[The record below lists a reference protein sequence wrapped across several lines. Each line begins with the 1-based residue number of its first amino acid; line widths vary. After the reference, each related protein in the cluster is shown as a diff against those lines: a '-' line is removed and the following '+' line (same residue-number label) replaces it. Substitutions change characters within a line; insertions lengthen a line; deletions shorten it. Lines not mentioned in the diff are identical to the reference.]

1 MKALFFFPKI
11 ENSYRVSYAPL
22 GIMSIATYLNAN
34 GHEAHICD
42 RFFSKETV
50 EELLEKYK
58 PDFVGVSVISHSF
71 LNDAMY
77 ISRIA
82 KSADIKVV
90 WGGTFTTEI
99 YKQILDSG
107 CADYVSRYEGEY
119 TWLDMANAYDNKE
132 SFENIKGLAYVK
144 NGEYVYSGDR
154 EFVDLTTLPSVD
166 WSLVDPNNYLQKSY
180 GCSRQLNIYYSKG
193 CPGRCTYCFN
203 PVLNHSI
210 RRSRP
215 IKQVIDEMEH
225 LSKTYGA
232 DGFDFADDCM
242 FLKSEEIHEFCNALI
257 ERKLNVVWSSY
268 LSVGIANKL
277 EDYEIMYKSGCRSLI
292 FGIESGSE
300 KILKSVNK
308 LSRLH
313 LVKPNIDLCVQSGIV
328 PITAFMIGFPDE
340 DVDDLNATLDLAKSL
355 KGTAILYNFFTPAP
369 GAKIYNEL
377 VSKGKIKAE
386 YTLDEFAATKEWE
399 TLSWNFTNVKT
410 IDLICIKKYIRLR
423 TLLTPVGNSTGEQSS
438 KVLLST
444 LKSWYSRGLIQFFK
458 SFVNAVFNVLSTFSI
473 FAHPKIRKRYGLYF
487 TK

>member
-34 GHEAHICD
+34 GHEAYICD

-77 ISRIA
+77 ISKIA
-82 KSADIKVV
+82 KNANVKVV
-90 WGGTFTTEI
+90 WGGTFATAI
-99 YKQILDSG
+99 YEQVLQSG
-107 CADYVSRYEGEY
+107 SADYVSRYEGED
-119 TWLDMANAYDNKE
+119 TWLDMANTFDRGETFDK
-132 SFENIKGLAYVK
+132 IKSLAFMK
-144 NGEYVYSGDR
+144 NGECVYTGDR
-154 EFVDLTTLPSVD
+154 DFVDLTALPPID
-166 WSLVDPNNYLQKSY
+166 WSLVEPDNYMQKSY
-180 GCSRQLNIYYSKG
+180 GCNKQLNIYYSKG

-203 PVLNHSI
+203 PCFNHSK
-210 RRSRP
+210 RRCKTIS
-215 IKQVIDEMEH
+215 QVVDEMEH
-225 LSKTYGA
+225 LSKAYGA

-242 FLKSEEIHEFCNALI
+242 FLNEKELADFCNAII
-257 ERKLNVVWSSY
+257 ERKLNVVWSGY

-277 EDYEIMYKSGCRSLI
+277 ENYELMYKAGCRSMI

-313 LVKPNIDLCVQSGIV
+313 LVQPNIDLCVQAGIV
-328 PITAFMIGFPDE
+328 PITAFMLGFPDE
-340 DVDDLNATLDLAKSL
+340 NVSDLRDTIELAKSL
-355 KGTAILYNFFTPAP
+355 KNTAVLYNFFTPIP
-369 GAKIYNEL
+369 GTKIYTDLIN
-377 VSKGKIKAE
+377 SKKIQPVYSLEE
-386 YTLDEFAATKEWE
+386 YASVVEFEGLFK
-399 TLSWNFTNVKT
+399 NFTKVKT
-410 IDLICIKKYIRLR
+410 IDLVCIKKYIRLR
-423 TLLTPVGNSTGEQSS
+423 TLLTPVGSSTGEQSS

-444 LKSWYSRGLIQFFK
+444 LKSWYSRGFVQFIK

-473 FAHPKIRKRYGLYF
+473 FLHPQIRKRYGLYF
-487 TK
+487 LK